1 MKKIIYKTCLFAGLF
16 VFATACGKKTTETES
31 AVTKVDNNIV
41 TLTDAQFKNAEIET
55 GKLSAKSISTILKV
69 NGKIDVPPQ
78 NIVSV
83 SAPMAGYLTYSKL
96 LPGMHINKGEEI
108 AVLEDQQFIQMQQ
121 DYLLAKSA
129 LQFAELEYKRQK
141 DLNESKASSD
151 KVTEQAQAEVNRQ
164 RIIMNSLA
172 ARLQM
177 INIDVPHL
185 AANKISRKIRLYS
198 SITGFVSK
206 VNINLGKYVSP
217 ADVLFELIDPSDIH
231 LNIQV
236 FEKDINKLYI
246 GQKIIAYTNVEP
258 AVKYPCEIMLVS
270 KDVNENGVVEV
281 HCHFYR
287 YNNKLIPGLYM
298 NAEIEVSSHTNNSLP
313 EEALVNFEGKDYV
326 FIETGKQQFEM
337 TAVQKGNT
345 ENGYVEVLNI
355 DTLKQKDFVIKG
367 AYTLLMKMKN
377 NAEEE

>member
-16 VFATACGKKTTETES
+16 VVATACGKKTTENES
-31 AVTKVDNNIV
+31 AVTKVDNNVV

-55 GKLSAKSISTILKV
+55 VKLSAKSISTVLKV

-217 ADVLFELIDPSDIH
+217 SDVLFELIDPSDIH

-236 FEKDINKLYI
+236 FAKDINKLYI

-258 AVKYPCEIMLVS
+258 AVKYPCEVMLVS
-270 KDVNENGVVEV
+270 KDVNENGVAEV

-298 NAEIEVSSHTNNSLP
+298 NADIEVSSNTNNSLP
-313 EEALVNFEGKDYV
+313 EEALVNFEGKDFV

-337 TAVQKGNT
+337 TAVQKGNI
-345 ENGYVEVLNI
+345 ENGYVEIMNM
-355 DTLKQKDFVIKG
+355 DALKQKDFVTKG

-377 NAEEE
+377 NAEE

>member
-1 MKKIIYKTCLFAGLF
+1 MKKIIYKTCLLAGLF
-16 VFATACGKKTTETES
+16 VVATACGKKQTETES
-31 AVTKVDNNIV
+31 VVTKVDNNIV
-41 TLTDAQFKNAEIET
+41 TLTDAQFKNAEIEI
-55 GKLSAKSISTILKV
+55 GKLSAKSISTVLKV

-258 AVKYPCEIMLVS
+258 AVKYPCEVMLVS
-270 KDVNENGVVEV
+270 KDVNENGVAEV

-287 YNNKLIPGLYM
+287 YSNKLIPGLYM
-298 NAEIEVSSHTNNSLP
+298 NADIEVSSNTNNSLP

-345 ENGYVEVLNI
+345 ENGYVEILNM
-355 DTLKQKDFVIKG
+355 DALKQKDFVTKG

-377 NAEEE
+377 NAEE